1 MKINITVD
9 FDRNARLKMAR
20 AYADREIAGG
30 YMSDEECLKINKPFN
45 YEQTKDWL
53 LDQVDSAYYFKIGDE
68 YDGLVESYKEHQRLH
83 GEPINE
89 KLIKEFNH
97 G

>member
-53 LDQVDSAYYFKIGDE
+53 LDQVDQAYYDIIGRDYSE
-68 YDGLVESYKEHQRLH
+68 LQDSYEEHQRLH
-83 GEPINE
+83 GEPVDK
-89 KLIKEFNH
+89 KLMREFDH

>member
-20 AYADREIAGG
+20 AYTDRED
-30 YMSDEECLKINKPFN
+30 MSYEECLKIKKPFN

-53 LDQVDSAYYFKIGDE
+53 LDKVDSAYYDIIGRDYAE
-68 YDGLVESYKEHQRLH
+68 LQDSYEEHQRLH
-83 GEPINE
+83 GEPVDK
-89 KLIKEFNH
+89 KLMRWVDH